1 MKTETAFEV
10 ELERNLS
17 EQKFETVLETLKTPE
32 NDTYIG
38 TNLWNIINTVCLT
51 LKTKD
56 LIQNEDDVD
65 ICRKILLNLVDRGN
79 PREVIVALMED
90 ADSFKNHF
98 HFSALLD
105 PLKKTLLKV
114 PGKRGKSLE
123 WVLSTLNA
131 HIQTLP
137 LPEDADLQ
145 GDEKMLLDADPAVM
159 DTNYVVS
166 NYLKFIDTFV
176 EEVSFETLSKKE
188 DYYADRVEH
197 QREILQRFILI
208 LFDRPFLYQ
217 DLHVELDSDR
227 PKSTIRTLCETYVKC
242 LFKTCRNVFN
252 LFKYEI
258 NPSKSSLKK
267 EAKDDNN
274 SSSKKEDEVKDE
286 NDDSEKV
293 PTLALANLSYLIFV
307 ENIALDSQP
316 FVYNHRYLFMKNL
329 KYIILLLGKNKN
341 LVLFKGLHLAQT
353 LLDRLEEYGIA
364 YNYIELG
371 DFTEFP
377 RLLMK
382 VAIFSSIE
390 THRKMAVQVFL
401 SYISKCDWKGR
412 YHLINQV
419 LCTTNHSGAEGLVIN
434 LYKTYLNDLLNG
446 SVTDNYFLGKNLK
459 LFLKKVYVLKEG
471 VETDILE
478 HSDRIMTSLNFLRYL
493 LLRDGKDKNVTGV
506 WDLLP
511 AISKKFLEPLSTGL
525 DLSRAHYKQVAKD
538 NEENARNKAKGSI
551 DSTVTVNNEMWP
563 NVPPQ
568 FQKDLLDK
576 ALLTFD
582 MIESILSRVREL
594 F

>member
-10 ELERNLS
+10 ELERNLT
-17 EQKFETVLETLKTPE
+17 ERKFDTVLETLKNPE
-32 NDTYIG
+32 NDTYIE
-38 TNLWNIINTVCLT
+38 TNVWNIINTVCLT

-56 LIQNEDDVD
+56 LVENEDDVD
-65 ICRKILLNLVDRGN
+65 ICRKILLDLVDRGSAK
-79 PREVIVALMED
+79 EVIVALMED

-98 HFSALLD
+98 HFSLLLE
-105 PLKKTLLKV
+105 PLKRTLLKV

-131 HIQTLP
+131 HIQTLS
-137 LPEDADLQ
+137 LPEDNDLQ
-145 GDEKMLLDADPAVM
+145 GDERMLLDADPAVM
-159 DTNYVVS
+159 DANYVLAS
-166 NYLKFIDTFV
+166 YLKFINTFV

-188 DYYADRVEH
+188 DYYVDRVEH
-197 QREILQRFILI
+197 QREILQKFILI

-217 DLHVELDSDR
+217 DLHVELDSNR
-227 PKSTIRTLCETYVKC
+227 PKSTIRTLCESYVHC
-242 LFKTCRNVFN
+242 LFKTCSNVFN
-252 LFKYEI
+252 LFKYETS
-258 NPSKSSLKK
+258 PSKSSLKNAFNNAFTK
-267 EAKDDNN
+267 KDDETR
-274 SSSKKEDEVKDE
+274 EDI
-286 NDDSEKV
+286 DDSENV
-293 PTLALANLSYLIFV
+293 PSLAMANLSYLIFV
-307 ENIALDSQP
+307 ENIALDFQP

-329 KYIILLLGKNKN
+329 RYITLLLEKNQN

-353 LLDRLEEYGIA
+353 LLSRLEEYEIV

-371 DFTEFP
+371 VFTEFP
-377 RLLMK
+377 RLLMN
-382 VAIFSSIE
+382 VAIFSPID

-401 SYISKCDWKGR
+401 SYIGKCDWKGR

-434 LYKTYLNDLLNG
+434 LYKTYLNELLNG
-446 SVTDNYFLGKNLK
+446 SVTDNYLLGKNLK

-493 LLRDGKDKNVTGV
+493 LIRDSKDKNITGV

-511 AISKKFLEPLSTGL
+511 DISKKFLEPLSTGL

-538 NEENARNKAKGSI
+538 NQENARNKAKGCI
-551 DSTVTVNNEMWP
+551 NSTVTVNNEVLP
-563 NVPPQ
+563 NVPPE
-568 FQKDLLDK
+568 FQKDLFEK

-582 MIESILSRVREL
+582 MIESILFRVREL
-594 F
+594 S